1 MSKPDL
7 EKILFL
13 DIETA
18 PLVYRY
24 SDLDE
29 TTKGLWDRKWQHS
42 REVSPEEQY
51 AKAGIYA
58 EFARVICIGLGHC
71 KKGKFEVFTIA
82 SDDEKEIL
90 ARFSEFLALSFNS
103 PQNVL
108 CAHNGREFDFPF
120 LCRRLIV
127 NGMPLPRLLQIQGL
141 KPWEVPHI
149 DTMDMWKFGDYKS
162 FSSLSL
168 LAHIF
173 GIPSPKDDLD
183 GSKVSKTYHEEHDL
197 NRIAEYCKKD
207 VVTLAKVYCRFSGV
221 TLPAGQDVIFA

>member
-13 DIETA
+13 DIETV

-24 SDLDE
+24 SDLNE
-29 TTKGLWDRKWQHS
+29 TLKGLWDRKWHHN
-42 REVSPEEQY
+42 RDVSPEDQY
-51 AKAGIYA
+51 SKAGIYA
-58 EFARVICIGLGHC
+58 EFAKVICIGLGYY
-71 KKGKFEVFTIA
+71 KDGRMNVFTISSGNEQELLKEF
-82 SDDEKEIL
+82 SDVL
-90 ARFSEFLALSFNS
+90 ARSFSS
-103 PQNVL
+103 PQNLL

-127 NGMPLPRLLQIQGL
+127 NGIPLPRLLQIQGM
-141 KPWEVPHI
+141 KPWEVPHL

-162 FSSLSL
+162 FSSLNL

-183 GSKVSKTYHEEHDL
+183 GSKVRRLFTRTTTCH
-197 NRIAEYCKKD
+197 
-207 VVTLAKVYCRFSGV
+207 G
-221 TLPAGQDVIFA
+221 LPSTANGT